1 MHPLRLARYHIRQC
15 KLLSYTAKHQI
26 PNLFSYIAYD
36 FSASS
41 YKSRN
46 GTTVKYLPLS
56 YFNVS
61 LSFTFTIFLC
71 SINFRWP
78 QSTPNQVREIAD
90 QSLNQFQILIP
101 KKRKRKNNVLVW
113 IIELNFEFWIW
124 IGLAVMEFLSCVPL
138 LQRLPGLSLKKIA
151 EVVFVKRYGMSIT
164 IPFLIITITFST

>member
-1 MHPLRLARYHIRQC
+1 MHPLPLARYHIRQC

-61 LSFTFTIFLC
+61 LSLTFTIFLC

-78 QSTPNQVREIAD
+78 QSTPNQVRE
-90 QSLNQFQILIP
+90 FQITKP
-101 KKRKRKNNVLVW
+101 KKKKNYVFVW
-113 IIELNFEFWIW
+113 IIDLNLNWFGSDGVLELCSVATEATRLVSQENRW
-124 IGLAVMEFLSCVPL
+124 SCL
-138 LQRLPGLSLKKIA
+138 CQTLWY
-151 EVVFVKRYGMSIT
+151 EYYYSI
-164 IPFLIITITFST
+164 SHYYYYY

>member
-78 QSTPNQVREIAD
+78 QSTPNQVRE
-90 QSLNQFQILIP
+90 FQITKP
-101 KKRKRKNNVLVW
+101 KKKKKKNYVFVW
-113 IIELNFEFWIW
+113 IIDLNLNWFGSDGVLELCPVATEATRLVSQENRR
-124 IGLAVMEFLSCVPL
+124 SCL
-138 LQRLPGLSLKKIA
+138 CQTLWY
-151 EVVFVKRYGMSIT
+151 EYYYSI
-164 IPFLIITITFST
+164 SHYYYYY

>member
-61 LSFTFTIFLC
+61 LSLSLTFTIFLC

-78 QSTPNQVREIAD
+78 QSTPNQVRE
-90 QSLNQFQILIP
+90 FQILKP
-101 KKRKRKNNVLVW
+101 KKKKQCLGLNNW
-113 IIELNFEFWIW
+113 IEFWILNLNW
-124 IGLAVMEFLSCVPL
+124 FGSDGVLELCPVATEATRLVSQENRRSCL
-138 LQRLPGLSLKKIA
+138 CQTLWY
-151 EVVFVKRYGMSIT
+151 EYYYSISHYYYY
-164 IPFLIITITFST
+164 F

>member
-1 MHPLRLARYHIRQC
+1 MHPLPLARYHIRQC

-78 QSTPNQVREIAD
+78 QSTPNQVRE
-90 QSLNQFQILIP
+90 FQITKP
-101 KKRKRKNNVLVW
+101 KKKKNYVFVW
-113 IIELNFEFWIW
+113 IIDLNLNWFGSDGVLELC
-124 IGLAVMEFLSCVPL
+124 AVATEATRLVSQENRRSCL
-138 LQRLPGLSLKKIA
+138 CQTLWY
-151 EVVFVKRYGMSIT
+151 EYYYSI
-164 IPFLIITITFST
+164 SHYYYYY